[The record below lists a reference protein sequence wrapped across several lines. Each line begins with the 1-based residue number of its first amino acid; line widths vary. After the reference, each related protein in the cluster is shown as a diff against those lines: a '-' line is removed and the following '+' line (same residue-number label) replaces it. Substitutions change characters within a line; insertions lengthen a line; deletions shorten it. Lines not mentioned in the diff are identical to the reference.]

1 MEAFI
6 LISGLF
12 LLFWFRNPIKKTS
25 ALLENTVNTL
35 ADTSDDSLQ
44 TYASDITISNAKKR
58 SAQMDEISN
67 IGSIVTNQEIS
78 DLLNK
83 MNEDSNS
90 NSEIKTKTNTG
101 DN

>member
-6 LISGLF
+6 LIAGLF

-83 MNEDSNS
+83 MNQ
-90 NSEIKTKTNTG
+90 SESETQTKET
-101 DN
+101 

>member
-1 MEAFI
+1 MEV
-6 LISGLF
+6 LIAVAGLF
-12 LLFWFRNPIKKTS
+12 ILFWFRNPIKKTS

-83 MNEDSNS
+83 MNSNS
-90 NSEIKTKTNTG
+90 ATQTKTG